1 MLSFGELEFD
11 WFDCMLIE
19 KIVVNCIYL
28 VYYSGILNVW
38 LVEFDWSLIIE
49 YYIECSGVYN
59 FNMEFYFCL

>member
-1 MLSFGELEFD
+1 M
-11 WFDCMLIE
+11 I
-19 KIVVNCIYL
+19 IVKFWWVGIWLVWLYVDCIYL
-28 VYYSGILNVW
+28 VYYSGVLNVW